1 MNKVVRLLG
10 TAFIVIALLSA
21 SLLGI
26 SLVNY
31 NNVTETRATLPENI
45 YISDVRIPQI
55 VDESKDATVDVFFN
69 VTNPS
74 KIPVYITNI
83 ESYVYMDNLSDP
95 RPFLEKRED
104 ILVGVAQFTLPKD
117 EAYVVK
123 PGESMTIPVS
133 LTVTGGT
140 RFVSILN
147 TTTDGL
153 YYPVID
159 GTLRYTYESFDIIEV
174 VRGVIFYVYDGVEPY
189 Q

>member
-1 MNKVVRLLG
+1 MNKLVRLLG
-10 TAFIVIALLSA
+10 VAFITIAFLTG
-21 SLLGI
+21 SLLAI

-31 NNVTETRATLPENI
+31 NNVTETRVTLPENI
-45 YISDVRIPQI
+45 YISEVRIPLI
-55 VDESKDATVDVFFN
+55 VDESEDATVDVFFN

-117 EAYVVK
+117 EAYLVK
-123 PGESMTIPVS
+123 PGKSLTIPVS
-133 LTVTGGT
+133 LMVMGGT
-140 RFVSILN
+140 RYVSILN
-147 TTTDGL
+147 TTTDGI
-153 YYPVID
+153 YYPAIE

-174 VRGVIFYVYDGVEPY
+174 VRGVIFYDGVEPY